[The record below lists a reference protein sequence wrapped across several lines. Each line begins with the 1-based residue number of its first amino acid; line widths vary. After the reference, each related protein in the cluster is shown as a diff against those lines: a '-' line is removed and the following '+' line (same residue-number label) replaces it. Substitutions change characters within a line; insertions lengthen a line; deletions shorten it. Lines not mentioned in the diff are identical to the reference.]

1 MLFICRRSALDANM
15 EVFQARLSD
24 LGDQV
29 AKNSIQMTQMMQM
42 MKAMMM
48 QQRSRPSQLEI
59 RDMSAVSDS
68 ENK

>member
-1 MLFICRRSALDANM
+1 M
-15 EVFQARLSD
+15 EVFQARLAD

-42 MKAMMM
+42 MQTIMM